1 MRALITTQAYAI
13 IMPHLDYHHSVASLL
28 LPLHPCVFRQHCSRC
43 RPFKTQVT
51 SCAPL
56 AQTIRVAHH
65 SPIASTL
72 MMTCEVINDLALLFL
87 GLPITGF
94 PKSAILDT
102 PAPSQF
108 LQLSRYIL
116 TSAPLCEL
124 FPLPGPLFS
133 QMLMCYFLCT
143 SFKSTFKCQLL
154 VKEHLFQI
162 VIST

>member
-1 MRALITTQAYAI
+1 MIWPY
-13 IMPHLDYHHSVASLL
+13 YFFGFLL
-28 LPLHPCVFRQHCSRC
+28 L
-43 RPFKTQVT
+43 
-51 SCAPL
+51 
-56 AQTIRVAHH
+56 
-65 SPIASTL
+65 AS
-72 MMTCEVINDLALLFL
+72 
-87 GLPITGF
+87 
-94 PKSAILDT
+94 PKSVILDT

-143 SFKSTFKCQLL
+143 SFKSTFKCHLL